1 MNKLP
6 KPRISMNAPVILTFT
21 LLCLCA
27 LILGALTGGHATV
40 QFFEVYRCPL
50 SDPLAYLR
58 FFTHVLGHSG
68 YAHFINNIVLI
79 LVLGPSLEER
89 YGSLSITFVILLT
102 ALISG
107 LIQFTFFPNTA
118 LLGASGVVFA
128 MILLSSF
135 SGAKQGTIPVTLLLV
150 AVFYI
155 GGELKDALTV
165 HDNISHLTHII
176 GGLCGT
182 GFGFWFGRAKAP

>member
-6 KPRISMNAPVILTFT
+6 KLRISMNAPVILTFT

-27 LILGALTGGHATV
+27 LIAGALTNGWTTV
-40 QFFEVYRCPL
+40 HFFEVYRCPL
-50 SDPLAYLR
+50 SAPLAYVR
-58 FFTHVLGHSG
+58 FFGHVLGHSG

-79 LVLGPSLEER
+79 LVLGPGLEER
-89 YGSLSITFVILLT
+89 YGSLSVCAVILLT

-107 LIQFTFFPNTA
+107 LIQFVFFPGSA

-155 GGELKDALTV
+155 GGELKDAVTAQ
-165 HDNISHLTHII
+165 DNISHLTHII

-182 GFGFWFGRAKAP
+182 GFGFWFGRAKS

>member
-1 MNKLP
+1 MNKLQ
-6 KPRISMNAPVILTFT
+6 KLRVSINAPVTLIFT
-21 LLCLCA
+21 LLCLFA
-27 LILGALTGGHATV
+27 LISGTISSGWTTTQL
-40 QFFEVYRCPL
+40 FEVYRCPL
-50 SDPLAYLR
+50 SDPLAYIR
-58 FFTHVLGHSG
+58 FFGHVLGHSG
-68 YAHFINNIVLI
+68 YSHFINNIVLI

-89 YGSLSITFVILLT
+89 YGRAGLCFVILLT

-107 LIQFTFFPNTA
+107 LVQFAFFPSTA

-135 SGAKQGTIPVTLLLV
+135 SGAKQGTIPLTLLLV

-155 GGELKDALTV
+155 GGEVKDALTAQ
-165 HDNISHLTHII
+165 DNISHMAHII

-182 GFGFWFGRAKAP
+182 GVGFWFGRVKS